1 MRFFRSEE
9 HAKRSQTSD
18 SFDTIT
24 LAQAA
29 QLARAWYVKK
39 LTPGWRRR
47 TAQEAEAGAAR
58 SAGSTASAQVAACS
72 RRWSSPG
79 AATSCNP
86 SGKRCSPNPVG
97 ITIAGAPVSDQRE
110 QNC

>member
-29 QLARAWYVKK
+29 KLARAWYVKK
-39 LTPGWRRR
+39 LTPGWRRH
-47 TAQEAEAGAAR
+47 TAQEAEALFAR
-58 SAGSTASAQVAACS
+58 LGFDPEFW
-72 RRWSSPG
+72 RLR
-79 AATSCNP
+79 
-86 SGKRCSPNPVG
+86 
-97 ITIAGAPVSDQRE
+97 
-110 QNC
+110 